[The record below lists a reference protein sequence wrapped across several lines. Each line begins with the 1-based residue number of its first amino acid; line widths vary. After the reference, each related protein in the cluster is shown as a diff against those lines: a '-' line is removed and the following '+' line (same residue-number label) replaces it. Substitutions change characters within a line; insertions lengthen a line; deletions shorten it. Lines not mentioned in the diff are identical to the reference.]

1 MGRLGLPSAL
11 PLNFRIMKELKRQL
25 FERFNEDYNV
35 LSENDNRVIITFD
48 YSDICVLV
56 SKEKKKLYF
65 LVPLT
70 KAHKFDYHPD
80 SLHVDG
86 KLIHSDM
93 FCIEYSNQVI
103 EYQGDVPNPLKD
115 EIINKIYVN
124 FIK

>member
-1 MGRLGLPSAL
+1 MGLPSAL
-11 PLNFRIMKELKRQL
+11 PLNFRNMKELKKQL

-35 LSENDNRVIITFD
+35 LSENDNRAIITFD

-56 SKEKKKLYF
+56 SKNEKKLFF

-86 KLIHSDM
+86 KLIRSNM
-93 FCIEYSNQVI
+93 FWIEYSNQVI
-103 EYQGDVPNPLKD
+103 EYQGDVPTPLKED
-115 EIINKIYVN
+115 VINKIYVN
-124 FIK
+124 FFK